1 MKKTKTKAPDFE
13 AVAAGREP
21 AFNRPDGAGVEC
33 IRETFAQ
40 IFGRLFCPFQ
50 SPVAGPDH

>member
-21 AFNRPDGAGVEC
+21 AFNRPDGADVEC